1 MSQSDT
7 EYFQQRALTER
18 ELARSAKNAH
28 VAAIHDE
35 LARGYE
41 ALVLYEELR
50 PMAGL
55 VMPDQKRSAS
65 G

>member
-18 ELARSAKNAH
+18 ALARSSDKAS

-41 ALVLYEELR
+41 ALVRYEELR
-50 PMAGL
+50 PMAEL
-55 VMPDQKRSAS
+55 VMPDHKRSAS
-65 G
+65 A